1 MFRTFLNI
9 FKIPELRNKVLF
21 TLGLLAIYRIG
32 FYVPVPG
39 VDQNKMAAQA
49 VGAKAAAIRKKLEG
63 MWVKT
68 MVLRSP
74 KRLEILAAS
83 QRDTAVSTW

>member
-1 MFRTFLNI
+1 MFRTFINI

-39 VDQNKMAAQA
+39 VNQEKMTAPA
-49 VGAKAAAIRKKLEG
+49 GSL
-63 MWVKT
+63 KT
-68 MVLRSP
+68 MR
-74 KRLEILAAS
+74 AN
-83 QRDTAVSTW
+83 TH